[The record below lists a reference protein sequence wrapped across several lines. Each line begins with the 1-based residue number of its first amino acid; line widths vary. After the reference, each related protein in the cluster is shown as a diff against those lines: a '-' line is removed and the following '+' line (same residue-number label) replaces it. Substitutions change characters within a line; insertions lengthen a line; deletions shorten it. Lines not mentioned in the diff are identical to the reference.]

1 MITFLFYNCISRFL
15 GSNPIQEK
23 VLYLKTF
30 PCTFVWLSWLVRH
43 NWAVISQI
51 GLSLLSVRSC
61 LLWATLNTLNI
72 SHFYNSRL
80 VTKYVTQQMVRIVK
94 ILYLLIYYTSMPL
107 MYPLRVGFFY
117 FFFMNIQSN
126 GQRNSGFPTFIFGNL
141 CQKKIFGRNLIT
153 YFYTV
158 FSYTK

>member
-107 MYPLRVGFFY
+107 MYPLRVGFFI
-117 FFFMNIQSN
+117 FFSWISSRTANAIPDSLLLFLEIYV
-126 GQRNSGFPTFIFGNL
+126 
-141 CQKKIFGRNLIT
+141 KKKYLVEI
-153 YFYTV
+153 
-158 FSYTK
+158 